1 VRIIFWG
8 TPDFAVPSLRAL
20 LGEGH
25 EVVGVVTQPDR
36 PAGRGRKLRASPV
49 KEVAMEEGV
58 PVLTPHRPRGE
69 EFLEELQALDPELSV
84 VVAYGHILRP
94 EVLELPAR
102 GSVNI
107 HASLLPEL
115 RGAAPVNWAVVRGH
129 ARTGVTIMRMTEGMD
144 EGPILLQRE
153 LPIGPED
160 SATGLYLRL
169 SELGAEALME
179 ALALMELGAL
189 EEREQEHSRA
199 TYAPKV
205 DRETARID
213 WTRPALEVANH
224 VRGMDRVPGAWSL
237 LDAEPVKLF
246 RPNVVGE
253 SPPEHLPDEDE
264 GAAGPAPVEPGTVLL
279 ADPDGG
285 LVVATGAGAVRFH
298 EVQPAGKRRMPA
310 RDWLLGGKVEPGARF
325 HG

>member
-1 VRIIFWG
+1 MRIVFWG

-25 EVVGVVTQPDR
+25 DVVGVVTQPDR

-49 KEVAMEEGV
+49 KEVAVEEGL

-69 EFLEELQALDPELSV
+69 DFLEELRTLAPELSV

-94 EVLELPAR
+94 EVLDLPPR
-102 GSVNI
+102 GSVNV

-115 RGAAPVNWAVVRGH
+115 RGAAPVNWAVIRGH
-129 ARTGVTIMRMTEGMD
+129 ARTGITIMRMTEGMD

-169 SELGAEALME
+169 SELGASALLE
-179 ALALMELGAL
+179 ALALMELGTL

-213 WTRPALEVANH
+213 WTRPAPEVADH
-224 VRGMDRVPGAWSL
+224 VRGMDMVPGAWSVL
-237 LDAEPVKLF
+237 GDDPVKLF
-246 RPNVVGE
+246 RPKLVEE
-253 SPPEHLPDEDE
+253 SPPEPLPNQGE
-264 GAAGPAPVEPGTVLL
+264 GSAGPAPGEPGTVLL
-279 ADPDGG
+279 ADPDRG
-285 LVVATGAGAVRFH
+285 LVVATGAGAVRFD

-310 RDWLLGGKVEPGARF
+310 RDWLLGGKVQPGARF